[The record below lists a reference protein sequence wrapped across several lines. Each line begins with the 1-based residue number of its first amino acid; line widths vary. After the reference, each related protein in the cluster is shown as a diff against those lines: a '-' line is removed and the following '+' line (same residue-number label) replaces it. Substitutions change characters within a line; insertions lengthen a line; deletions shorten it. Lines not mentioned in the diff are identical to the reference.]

1 MHDLILLCRRPIAY
15 LGYADARSTPIC
27 IFHCVLPLCVCGP
40 TVGRGGGKRKARPP
54 PLRER
59 PPAAAASSIRV
70 TRPEGALSGGAA
82 RPQCLPATPPPL
94 SLTHTG
100 ARARALAHASDGAP
114 LTLNPCPRR
123 SSSLAAP
130 PSPRPWIQQAPK
142 AAARRQ
148 GRSAPAP
155 APAAG

>member
-40 TVGRGGGKRKARPP
+40 TVGRGGGKRKARPLP
-54 PLRER
+54 PSRASAR
-59 PPAAAASSIRV
+59 RRRVFYPSHPARGSAQRRRCPSAV
-70 TRPEGALSGGAA
+70 LA
-82 RPQCLPATPPPL
+82 RHPPPL